1 MICSLAMDAP
11 PSEPAPLAASAGIRR
26 RRVPAEPLQR
36 WVDLMEL
43 IEGLSPRW
51 PARRRRVTGTDFRL

>member
-1 MICSLAMDAP
+1 MICSLAMETP
-11 PSEPAPLAASAGIRR
+11 PSQPAPLAANAGIRR

-51 PARRRRVTGTDFRL
+51 PARKRTRGVGDFRL